1 MKMIKPIDGETSKA
15 DWEKIWQE
23 SVSGQLSDTV
33 RETTWARLLDDDVPL
48 FGFIA
53 YTDDGRTPVGFM
65 HYALHPIT
73 GAIEPAAYMQD
84 LFILPPFR
92 HRGFARALMDA
103 LAKHGQKEK
112 WDRVHWVVE
121 SDNKGANELYE
132 LFAAKLD
139 FSFFILPLAM
149 LKRMMN

>member
-1 MKMIKPIDGETSKA
+1 MKIIKPIDRSVRKA

-23 SVSGQLSDTV
+23 SVSGQLSDLV
-33 RETTWARLLDDDVPL
+33 RETAWERLLDDDVPL

-53 YTDDGRTPVGFM
+53 YQDERTPVGFL

-73 GAIEPAAYMQD
+73 GAVEPAAYMQD
-84 LFILPPFR
+84 LFVLPQYR
-92 HRGFARALMDA
+92 HRGYARALMDA
-103 LAKHGQKEK
+103 LAKHGQAQK

-121 SDNKGANELYE
+121 SDNKGANSLYE

-139 FSFFILPLAM
+139 FSFFILPIAM